1 MALNVQWRWSMPQVG
16 NPDAVAQGNRDAFN
30 AGLDAIVSGLQKHG
44 ENRRADEK
52 QKWLEDTT
60 AEKFAHQVEQD
71 KLAQLNANRN
81 YMLQRDQFN
90 QNKAVQDF
98 DMQRKKDM
106 MDFIKSRYGQML
118 GIGDYDPAKQ
128 EYEKLLA
135 ELKGQQQGNQAQ
147 LVMMGLNPQLMR

>member
-16 NPDAVAQGNRDAFN
+16 NPDQVAAGNREAFLN
-30 AGLDAIVSGLQKHG
+30 GIGAIADGIMKAG

-71 KLAQLNANRN
+71 KLAQMNANRN

-90 QNKAVQDF
+90 QAKALQDF
-98 DMQRKKDM
+98 NMGRQKTQDEWLQKFYDAYFGNDEEYQELQRLRAK
-106 MDFIKSRYGQML
+106 YGNNGVSDSTL
-118 GIGDYDPAKQ
+118 I
-128 EYEKLLA
+128 
-135 ELKGQQQGNQAQ
+135 
-147 LVMMGLNPQLMR
+147 MMGLNPALGK